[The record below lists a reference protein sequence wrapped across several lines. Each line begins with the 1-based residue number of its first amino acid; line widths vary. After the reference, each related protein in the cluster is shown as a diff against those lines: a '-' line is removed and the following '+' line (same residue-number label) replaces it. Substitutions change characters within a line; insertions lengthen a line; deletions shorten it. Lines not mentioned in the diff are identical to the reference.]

1 MIAKSTLIQ
10 LIKEVLAENPG
21 LLAGSGPTD
30 TLPPNTRPANSRP
43 VNSGPAGSRSASPA
57 PAETFAPLVEL
68 ASLAES
74 RSQPEVARH
83 LLLAVEAEGLPPAV
97 SEMFRD
103 LLEPY
108 RYTKGELEQ
117 LASELEE
124 RLRAP
129 YHAAYVREVLERF
142 ARNHCLR
149 REPGI

>member
-21 LLAGSGPTD
+21 LLANSG
-30 TLPPNTRPANSRP
+30 P
-43 VNSGPAGSRSASPA
+43 VNSWPVGSRSADPA
-57 PAETFAPLVEL
+57 PVETFAPLVEL

-74 RSQPEVARH
+74 RGEPEVARY
-83 LLLAVEAEGLPPAV
+83 LRLAVEAEGLPPAV

-117 LASELEE
+117 LASELEG
-124 RLRAP
+124 RLQAP

-149 REPGI
+149 REPEF